1 MCLSLYL
8 NWRNELQITWRK
20 LNENMAS
27 LTEDEIMG
35 MLEYERTHERR
46 VKMLLRLHQR
56 ANSLRVARERI
67 ELLKEGLR
75 P

>member
-1 MCLSLYL
+1 ML
-8 NWRNELQITWRK
+8 ITWRR
-20 LNENMAS
+20 LNEYMATYS
-27 LTEDEIMG
+27 EEEIMA

>member
-1 MCLSLYL
+1 M
-8 NWRNELQITWRK
+8 QITWRK
-20 LNENMAS
+20 LNERMAT
-27 LTEDEIMG
+27 LTEDEVMA

-56 ANSLRVARERI
+56 GNSLRVARERI
-67 ELLKEGLR
+67 ELLKEAVR

>member
-8 NWRNELQITWRK
+8 NWRSELQITWRK
-20 LNENMAS
+20 LNESMATLS
-27 LTEDEIMG
+27 EDEVVA

-56 ANSLRVARERI
+56 ANSLRVARERV
-67 ELLKEGLR
+67 ELLKEGVR

>member
-1 MCLSLYL
+1 M
-8 NWRNELQITWRK
+8 QITWRK

-27 LTEDEIMG
+27 LTEDEVMA

-56 ANSLRVARERI
+56 VNSLRVARERI
-67 ELLKEGLR
+67 ELLKEAVR

>member
-1 MCLSLYL
+1 ML
-8 NWRNELQITWRK
+8 ITWRR
-20 LNENMAS
+20 LNEYMATY
-27 LTEDEIMG
+27 TEDEIMV

>member
-1 MCLSLYL
+1 
-8 NWRNELQITWRK
+8 LQITWRK
-20 LNENMAS
+20 LNENMAT
-27 LTEDEIMG
+27 LTEEEIMA

-67 ELLKEGLR
+67 ELLKEGVR

>member
-1 MCLSLYL
+1 
-8 NWRNELQITWRK
+8 
-20 LNENMAS
+20 MAS

>member
-1 MCLSLYL
+1 M
-8 NWRNELQITWRK
+8 QITWRK

-27 LTEDEIMG
+27 LTEEEIMV

>member
-1 MCLSLYL
+1 M
-8 NWRNELQITWRK
+8 QITWRK
-20 LNENMAS
+20 LNERMATLS
-27 LTEDEIMG
+27 EEEVME
-35 MLEYERTHERR
+35 MLEYERTHDRR

-67 ELLKEGLR
+67 ELLKEGVR

>member
-1 MCLSLYL
+1 M
-8 NWRNELQITWRK
+8 QITWRK
-20 LNENMAS
+20 LNERMAT
-27 LTEDEIMG
+27 LTEEEVMA

-56 ANSLRVARERI
+56 VNSLRVARERI
-67 ELLKEGLR
+67 ELLKEGVR

>member
-1 MCLSLYL
+1 M
-8 NWRNELQITWRK
+8 QITWRK
-20 LNENMAS
+20 LNEYMATY
-27 LTEDEIMG
+27 TEDEIMA

-67 ELLKEGLR
+67 ELLKEGVR

>member
-1 MCLSLYL
+1 M
-8 NWRNELQITWRK
+8 QITWRK
-20 LNENMAS
+20 LNERMATLS
-27 LTEDEIMG
+27 EEEIMV

>member
-1 MCLSLYL
+1 
-8 NWRNELQITWRK
+8 LQITWRK
-20 LNENMAS
+20 LNENMAT
-27 LTEDEIMG
+27 LTEEEVMA

-67 ELLKEGLR
+67 ELLKEGVR

>member
-1 MCLSLYL
+1 MK
-8 NWRNELQITWRK
+8 ITWRK
-20 LNENMAS
+20 LNEYMATY
-27 LTEDEIMG
+27 TEDEIMA

-67 ELLKEGLR
+67 ELLKEAVR

>member
-1 MCLSLYL
+1 M
-8 NWRNELQITWRK
+8 QITWRK
-20 LNENMAS
+20 LNERMAT
-27 LTEDEIMG
+27 LTEEEVME
-35 MLEYERTHERR
+35 MLEYERTHDKR

-67 ELLKEGLR
+67 ELLKEAVR

>member
-1 MCLSLYL
+1 MK
-8 NWRNELQITWRK
+8 ITWRK
-20 LNENMAS
+20 LNETMSS
-27 LTEDEIMG
+27 LTEEEIMA

>member
-1 MCLSLYL
+1 M
-8 NWRNELQITWRK
+8 QITWRK
-20 LNENMAS
+20 LNERMAT
-27 LTEDEIMG
+27 LTEDEVME
-35 MLEYERTHERR
+35 MLEYERTHDKR

-67 ELLKEGLR
+67 ELLKEGVR

>member
-1 MCLSLYL
+1 M
-8 NWRNELQITWRK
+8 QITWRK
-20 LNENMAS
+20 LNENMAT
-27 LTEDEIMG
+27 LTEDEVMA
-35 MLEYERTHERR
+35 MLEYERTHARR

-67 ELLKEGLR
+67 ELLKEGVR

>member
-1 MCLSLYL
+1 ML
-8 NWRNELQITWRK
+8 ITWRR
-20 LNENMAS
+20 LNEYMATY
-27 LTEDEIMG
+27 TEEEIMA
-35 MLEYERTHERR
+35 MLEYERTHDRR

-67 ELLKEGLR
+67 ELLKEGVR

>member
-1 MCLSLYL
+1 MK
-8 NWRNELQITWRK
+8 ITWRK
-20 LNENMAS
+20 LNETMATLS
-27 LTEDEIMG
+27 EDEIMA

>member
-1 MCLSLYL
+1 M
-8 NWRNELQITWRK
+8 QITWRK
-20 LNENMAS
+20 LNERMAT
-27 LTEDEIMG
+27 LTEEEVME

-67 ELLKEGLR
+67 ELLKEAVR

>member
-1 MCLSLYL
+1 MK
-8 NWRNELQITWRK
+8 ITWRK
-20 LNENMAS
+20 LNETMSS
-27 LTEDEIMG
+27 LTEEEIME

-67 ELLKEGLR
+67 ELLKEAVR

>member
-1 MCLSLYL
+1 MK
-8 NWRNELQITWRK
+8 ITWRK
-20 LNENMAS
+20 LNETMSS
-27 LTEDEIMG
+27 LTEEEIMA

-67 ELLKEGLR
+67 ELLREGLR

>member
-1 MCLSLYL
+1 ML
-8 NWRNELQITWRK
+8 ITWRR
-20 LNENMAS
+20 LNEYMATYS
-27 LTEDEIMG
+27 EDEIMA

-67 ELLKEGLR
+67 ELLKEAVR

>member
-1 MCLSLYL
+1 MK
-8 NWRNELQITWRK
+8 ITWRR
-20 LNENMAS
+20 LNEYMATY
-27 LTEDEIMG
+27 TEEEIMA

-67 ELLKEGLR
+67 ELLKEAVR

>member
-1 MCLSLYL
+1 MK
-8 NWRNELQITWRK
+8 ITWRK
-20 LNENMAS
+20 LNERMATLS
-27 LTEDEIMG
+27 EDEIMA

>member
-1 MCLSLYL
+1 M
-8 NWRNELQITWRK
+8 QITWRK

-27 LTEDEIMG
+27 LTEEEIMA
-35 MLEYERTHERR
+35 MLEYERAHERR

>member
-1 MCLSLYL
+1 M
-8 NWRNELQITWRK
+8 QITWRK
-20 LNENMAS
+20 LNERMAT
-27 LTEDEIMG
+27 LTEEEVMA
-35 MLEYERTHERR
+35 MLEYERTHDRR

-56 ANSLRVARERI
+56 GNSLRVARERI

>member
-1 MCLSLYL
+1 MK
-8 NWRNELQITWRK
+8 ITWRR
-20 LNENMAS
+20 LNEYMATFS
-27 LTEDEIMG
+27 EEEIMA

-67 ELLKEGLR
+67 ELLKEAVR

>member
-1 MCLSLYL
+1 M
-8 NWRNELQITWRK
+8 QITWRK
-20 LNENMAS
+20 LNETMS
-27 LTEDEIMG
+27 TLTEEEIMA

-67 ELLKEGLR
+67 ELLKEGVR